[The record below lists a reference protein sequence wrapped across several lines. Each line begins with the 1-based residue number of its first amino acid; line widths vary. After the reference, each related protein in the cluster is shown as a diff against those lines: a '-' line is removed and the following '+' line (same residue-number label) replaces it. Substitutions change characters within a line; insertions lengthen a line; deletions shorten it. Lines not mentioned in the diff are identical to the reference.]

1 MEVETETEMD
11 ETETAK
17 DAGTGS
23 RQRCA
28 KPPSLTRLCSR
39 LVPAMG
45 HWLYITTTL
54 TYLVGGSI
62 GTTTVCLRLQLLTS
76 PTCLSYLLARYRCQA
91 LTYTPPFCDFGNILL
106 LSSLLSRYCPYLS
119 QLIYPLDLLLSF
131 LDPI

>member
-54 TYLVGGSI
+54 TYLVGGL
-62 GTTTVCLRLQLLTS
+62 TVQQLFAYVFICLL
-76 PTCLSYLLARYRCQA
+76 PLLACPIFWLAIVVKHLLIPRHSVTLAIFFCYLHFCHA
-91 LTYTPPFCDFGNILL
+91 IVLTYH
-106 LSSLLSRYCPYLS
+106 S
-119 QLIYPLDLLLSF
+119 
-131 LDPI
+131 